1 MTIRILAP
9 DVAAKIAAGEV
20 VERPASIVKE
30 LVENAIDAG
39 ATRITI
45 DLEAGGLTALRVTD
59 NGGGIP
65 RAELPL
71 AFARH
76 ATSKIA
82 AVDDLDQLHTL
93 GFRGEA
99 LASIGAVAAVTLA
112 SRTPEATS
120 GTQIMVTHGSAEPPT
135 PIAMPPGTI
144 ITVRELFARI
154 PARLKFMKSA
164 QGEAAHCKDIIEHC
178 ALAYPEIA
186 FTLQHDGRLGLRT
199 SGDGD
204 LLHAV
209 AAVYDLKTAEQM
221 IAISHGD
228 PAGSLPDASGS
239 PALLDRSPVVRGL
252 TSRPAAFKS
261 TRSHMQIFVNR
272 RWVRSTTL
280 THAIEEAYHGLLLTG
295 RHPISVVLI
304 TLDPALVDVNV
315 HPAKTEVKFARD
327 RQVYA
332 AVQRAVRAAI
342 LATTEAPALSPQAF
356 SPAVSQRAETLE
368 DARDAATHT
377 DADAPYAPP
386 PVIERPELAYVPP
399 GGLRHAATASPAAAA
414 MSQSTNAPPLWTP
427 QDMRQVV
434 RPTPREQPVATPPPP
449 PRLPA
454 LRVLG
459 QVSQSYIITEGPDG
473 VYLIDQHAAHERI
486 LLEKMVAQWRQQ
498 GVPSQGL
505 LEPVVVELSPETF
518 TAVEERLTDLAAMA
532 FAIEIFGPAAI
543 LVRAV
548 PAPLAAHALAEDLRD
563 LLQELVGVESA
574 GHGETWE
581 EHVLANVACKA
592 AIRAGQALSPDEQR
606 ALVRQLEQVDA
617 PHSCCHGRPTTVHLS
632 LDALEREFGRR

>member
-1 MTIRILAP
+1 MTIRILEP

-39 ATRITI
+39 ATRISI

-65 RAELPL
+65 RDELPL

-82 AVDDLDQLHTL
+82 AVDDLDHLHTL

-112 SRTPEATS
+112 SRVPTAPS
-120 GTQIMVTHGSAEPPT
+120 GSQITVTHAHAGPTT

-221 IAISHGD
+221 VAISHGE
-228 PAGSLPDASGS
+228 PVGLVPDAPGS
-239 PALLDRSPVVRGL
+239 MTPIDHSPVVRGL

-261 TRSHMQIFVNR
+261 SRNHMQIFVNR
-272 RWVRSTTL
+272 RWVRSTPL
-280 THAIEEAYHGLLLTG
+280 THAIEEAYHSLLLTG

-332 AVQRAVRAAI
+332 AVQRAVRAAV
-342 LATTEAPALSPQAF
+342 LATTEAPSLSPQAF
-356 SPAVSQRAETLE
+356 SLAMPQQVDAPEPQR
-368 DARDAATHT
+368 
-377 DADAPYAPP
+377 DADAEVPYAPP
-386 PVIERPELAYVPP
+386 PVVERPELAYVPP
-399 GGLRHAATASPAAAA
+399 GGLRHAASANPAVAPT
-414 MSQSTNAPPLWTP
+414 SQSTNAPPLWTP
-427 QDMRQVV
+427 QDMHQVV
-434 RPTPREQPVATPPPP
+434 RPTSPRSPVATPPPP

-505 LEPVVVELSPETF
+505 LEPVVVELSPDTF

-532 FAIEIFGPAAI
+532 FAIDIFGPATI

-617 PHSCCHGRPTTVHLS
+617 RHSCCHGRPTTVHLS